1 MDVNPPNVAKIKKR
15 ISEIMAAVALE
26 QQELEDI
33 LNYINSIGQANPSQ
47 TAGSTSSARN
57 RRKRS
62 KTQPKS
68 AEEELEGCHVNRR
81 EKKRVSGVC
90 RNT

>member
-1 MDVNPPNVAKIKKR
+1 
-15 ISEIMAAVALE
+15 MATVALE

-33 LNYINSIGQANPSQ
+33 LDYISSIGQANPSQ
-47 TAGSTSSARN
+47 MAGSTSSARN

-68 AEEELEGCHVNRR
+68 AEGIGGLSRKQARKEENIGLV
-81 EKKRVSGVC
+81 
-90 RNT
+90 